1 MENKLFG
8 CEELTPVAMQDITGG
23 GYFGNV
29 IIIGK
34 ALYALTKGFVAT
46 APLAGPLV
54 AGLLTSFVDPVI
66 DAA

>member
-23 GYFGNV
+23 GYVGNV
-29 IIIGK
+29 VILTQ
-34 ALYALTKGFVAT
+34 ALYSLTKGFVAK

-54 AGLLTSFVDPVI
+54 SGLLTSFVDPLVNV
-66 DAA
+66 A